1 MTQRLQKA
9 RAKKK
14 KDKKKGKNVING
26 RKAQIFGGAGYSA
39 LKHLF
44 K

>member
-9 RAKKK
+9 RAKK

-26 RKAQIFGGAGYSA
+26 RKAQIFEGAGYSA

-44 K
+44 T